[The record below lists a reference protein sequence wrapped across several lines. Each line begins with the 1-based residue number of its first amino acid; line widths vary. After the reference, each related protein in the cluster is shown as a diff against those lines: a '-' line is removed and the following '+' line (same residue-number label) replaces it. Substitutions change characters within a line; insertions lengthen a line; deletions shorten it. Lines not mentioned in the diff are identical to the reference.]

1 AITHFLGGNAST
13 STRYGDTYTRNDA
26 ITHFLGGNA
35 STSTRYGDTYTRNDA
50 ITHFLGGNASTS
62 TRYGDTIQNSNTISK
77 LWATALK
84 GEDPILKMY
93 EAFSPVQNQ
102 SVRGDR
108 KLLVK
113 ALADIQGVS
122 DKDMMS
128 MVEPLPMK
136 DASPDIKEQWT
147 NALHDSGTS
156 MTSQSTFDSPIDVN
170 VHGDITLKSEN
181 GQSFD
186 ISRVIENDPLLI
198 RTISQ
203 LITKHMSSALNG
215 GRGII

>member
-1 AITHFLGGNAST
+1 MLTVDSE
-13 STRYGDTYTRNDA
+13 RN
-26 ITHFLGGNA
+26 
-35 STSTRYGDTYTRNDA
+35 
-50 ITHFLGGNASTS
+50 
-62 TRYGDTIQNSNTISK
+62 
-77 LWATALK
+77 
-84 GEDPILKMY
+84 PILKMY

-122 DKDMMS
+122 DKVTMS

-136 DASPDIKEQWT
+136 DTSSAIKEQWA
-147 NALHDSGTS
+147 NALHDTGTS
-156 MTSQSTFDSPIDVN
+156 MTSPSTLDKPIDVN

-181 GQSFD
+181 GQSYD
-186 ISRVIENDPLLI
+186 ISRAIENDPLLI

-215 GRGII
+215 GRGTLPIAIGNV